1 MHNSPI
7 VAVRGEVA
15 LEVEPEVARIE
26 VSIAARSSDR
36 AATIKALTERDAEVS
51 LIFGD
56 FDEIIEKSESS
67 GVRLRPQ
74 QLGAGP
80 ACEPSFHGVIHHVVT
95 VISFGR
101 LGELMGQLA
110 EDDLTE
116 VGGPWWDLRPG
127 SPVYRQARMAAVAD
141 AVRRAR
147 DYASAVGS
155 ELVGLVELADA
166 HMLSE
171 SRGPAEPRALAGS
184 SARLPHRPR
193 AVAAEEPVF
202 DLAPAPQ
209 AVRAVVEARFII
221 SAPDL
226 AAAPV

>member
-1 MHNSPI
+1 MQNSPI

-15 LEVEPEVARIE
+15 LEVAPEIARIE
-26 VSIAARSSDR
+26 VSIAARSSSR
-36 AATIKALTERDAEVS
+36 AETIKALTERDADVS
-51 LIFGD
+51 LILGD

-74 QLGAGP
+74 QFGRGDEP
-80 ACEPSFHGVIHHVVT
+80 AFHGAIHHAVT
-95 VISFGR
+95 VVSFER

-141 AVRRAR
+141 AVHRAR
-147 DYASAVGS
+147 DYASALGS
-155 ELVGLVELADA
+155 ELAGLIELADA

-171 SRGPAEPRALAGS
+171 SRAPAEARGLAGS
-184 SARLPHRPR
+184 SSRLPHRPR

-209 AVRAVVEARFII
+209 IVRAVVEARFTMT
-221 SAPDL
+221 APDL
-226 AAAPV
+226 AVVTA

>member
-1 MHNSPI
+1 MPNSPI

-15 LEVEPEVARIE
+15 LQVEPEIARIE
-26 VSIAARSSDR
+26 VSIAARSSNR
-36 AATIKALTERDAEVS
+36 AAAIKALTERDADVS
-51 LIFGD
+51 LILGD

-74 QLGAGP
+74 QFGRDGEPAFQGA
-80 ACEPSFHGVIHHVVT
+80 IHHAVT
-95 VISFGR
+95 VIAFDR

-110 EDDLTE
+110 DDELSE

-127 SPVYRQARMAAVAD
+127 SPVYRQARMGAVAA

-155 ELVGLVELADA
+155 ELAGLVELADA

-171 SRGPAEPRALAGS
+171 TRGPAEPRPLASS

-202 DLAPAPQ
+202 DLAPALQ
-209 AVRAVVEARFII
+209 LVRAVVEARFLIT
-221 SAPDL
+221 APDL
-226 AAAPV
+226 AVVPA

>member
-15 LEVEPEVARIE
+15 LEVEPEIARIE
-26 VSIAARSSDR
+26 VSIAARSSNQ
-36 AATIKALTERDAEVS
+36 AATIKELTERDADVS
-51 LIFGD
+51 RILGE

-74 QLGAGP
+74 QFGSGP
-80 ACEPSFHGVIHHVVT
+80 AGEPSFPGVIHHAVT
-95 VISFGR
+95 VISFDR
-101 LGELMGQLA
+101 LGELMGVLA

-155 ELVGLVELADA
+155 ELVGLAELADA
-166 HMLSE
+166 HMLS
-171 SRGPAEPRALAGS
+171 
-184 SARLPHRPR
+184 
-193 AVAAEEPVF
+193 
-202 DLAPAPQ
+202 
-209 AVRAVVEARFII
+209 
-221 SAPDL
+221 
-226 AAAPV
+226 